1 MRYFL
6 LLVFHVTLL
15 FGKLEISGHVDID
28 SQLYLTKSDS
38 KNGSNFT
45 ASQTFEFEYE
55 KDDYSVYATLY
66 TQEDYSD
73 LLKENE
79 KTQRTFMRIDELYLE
94 YSFEDDSIIIGKNI
108 KFWGSLEFENI
119 VDVFNPSD
127 LRADILSTD
136 KLGIWNLSYSHF
148 TQNGEFS
155 MIIKLYEQDQKMAN
169 QPYAYYFLPSQL
181 TYDKNLQTSNG
192 VYRPS
197 IYLMYSASLDSEY
210 PLDFAFIFENG
221 YDSQRYIS
229 SSVSQPTTLY
239 QNAYLVNK
247 FITFNTLVIGTTLI
261 KLELL
266 YADVIK
272 DKKVSD
278 YSHIGFGVEH
288 TIENVFEDIYLP
300 WSKAN
305 LGLIAEYYKYNTY
318 ESEKMDDLKLY
329 ESMQNDLFIGVRYTF
344 NNADDSSIVGGI
356 VIDMEYGEEIYFIE
370 YESRFGDSF
379 KMELDYNYINPSSKE
394 LTTYASLGKHQRV
407 GLSIA
412 YYF

>member
-1 MRYFL
+1 MRLFL
-6 LLVFHVTLL
+6 LLVFNFTLL
-15 FGKLEISGHVDID
+15 FGELEISGHVDIN
-28 SQLYLTKSDS
+28 SQLYLSKPDA

-55 KDDYSVYATLY
+55 KENYSLYATLY
-66 TQEDYSD
+66 SQEDYSD
-73 LLKENE
+73 LE
-79 KTQRTFMRIDELYLE
+79 KNSKNTKRTFMRVDELYLE
-94 YSFEDDSIIIGKNI
+94 YNFEDDSIVVGKNI

-127 LRADILSTD
+127 LRADMLSTD
-136 KLGIWNLSYSHF
+136 KLSVWNLSYSHF
-148 TQNGEFS
+148 TKNGEFS
-155 MIIKLYEQDQKMAN
+155 MIVKLYEQNQKMADK
-169 QPYAYYFLPSQL
+169 PYVYYFLPSNL
-181 TYDKNLQTSNG
+181 TYDKNLETSNG

-197 IYLMYSASLDSEY
+197 VYLMYSASLDSEY

-229 SSVSQPTTLY
+229 SSISQPTTLY

-266 YADVIK
+266 YADVIN

-278 YSHIGFGVEH
+278 YSHIGFGIEH
-288 TIENVFEDIYLP
+288 TIENIFEDIYAS

-305 LGLIAEYYKYNTY
+305 LGLIVEYYKYDTY
-318 ESEKMDDLKLY
+318 ESGKLDDLKLY
-329 ESMQNDLFIGVRYTF
+329 ETMQNDLFIGARYTF
-344 NNADDSSIVGGI
+344 NNSDDSSIVGG
-356 VIDMEYGEEIYFIE
+356 VVVDMEYSEEIYFIE
-370 YESRFGDSF
+370 YVSRFGDSF
-379 KMELDYNYINPSSKE
+379 KVELDYNYINPSSKE
-394 LTTYASLGKHQRV
+394 LTAYAALGTHQRV